1 MLSLPCLAGAWPGT
15 APSRPLDGSAFVS
28 LLRRSR
34 FVPFPSLLPPLL
46 LPFRFPSRPPP
57 WRGGS
62 PRVSPRGQR
71 IGGRGIIALVKQSGL
86 CHIPRGKRMIS
97 LPVIFFFFLLLSS
110 SQLRS
115 LSMMGRSDLI
125 WAEPCS
131 DDGACEGVGSPST
144 PPARL
149 PSRASL
155 GFARLS
161 Y

>member
-1 MLSLPCLAGAWPGT
+1 MRRGRGGGCRQLRRRGCPARPVGEGAWLMLSLPCSAGAWAGR
-15 APSRPLDGSAFVS
+15 APSCPLDGSAFVS

-97 LPVIFFFFLLLSS
+97 LPVIFFLFYSS
-110 SQLRS
+110 SLFFSTSFFEHDGKERS
-115 LSMMGRSDLI
+115 YLGRALQ
-125 WAEPCS
+125 
-131 DDGACEGVGSPST
+131 
-144 PPARL
+144 
-149 PSRASL
+149 
-155 GFARLS
+155 
-161 Y
+161 